1 MVLRNGFQVELPA
14 GNTTSIRARGRKLT
28 ITLLALAALSF
39 LFQART
45 LEKAPRAC
53 LWLLFTGLPCPF
65 CGLCRSLCA
74 FAHGYLSLSVDYNP
88 FGPLIYVSGIFLLIG
103 SAYSWATNR
112 KLRVAERFG
121 IKTSRIVWSVGAI
134 WLIWWLARLY
144 LLLTLK

>member
-1 MVLRNGFQVELPA
+1 MVLLNGLQVELPA

-45 LEKAPRAC
+45 LEAMPRAC

-74 FAHGYLSLSVDYNP
+74 FAHGYLSLSVDYHP
-88 FGPLIYVSGIFLLIG
+88 FGPLIYISGIFLLIG
-103 SAYSWATNR
+103 SAYSWATGR
-112 KLRVAERFG
+112 KLRLAERFG
-121 IKTSRIVWSVGAI
+121 IKTSRIAWSLGVV
-134 WLIWWLARLY
+134 WLIWWLVRLY
-144 LLLTLK
+144 LLLTLR